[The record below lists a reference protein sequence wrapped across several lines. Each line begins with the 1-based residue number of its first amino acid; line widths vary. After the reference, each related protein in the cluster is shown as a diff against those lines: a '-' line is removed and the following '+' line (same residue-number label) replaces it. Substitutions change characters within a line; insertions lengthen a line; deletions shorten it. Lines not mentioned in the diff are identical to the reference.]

1 MKYIENAT
9 SVDLKNYTVSE
20 ELYNKLGQVS
30 ENQKEKTFAK
40 LVQFSDNANKPQNS
54 YFITI
59 HNNIPYDPYGIYSH
73 REQSLSTFL
82 KKVSKQTFDYY
93 LLYLKTRNLLYMT
106 RTQRSFLNG

>member
-1 MKYIENAT
+1 MKYIQDINAIESSVKEKSEN
-9 SVDLKNYTVSE
+9 E
-20 ELYNKLGQVS
+20 YNKLGEIVCS
-30 ENQKEKTFAK
+30 AKEKTFAK
-40 LVQFSDNANKPQNS
+40 SIQSNDNSNNY

-73 REQSLSTFL
+73 REQNLKTSL